1 MKNKQHNG
9 KAAMKKTAAI
19 KVSPRKLAKIIAE
32 CACQELAAQQSSSDS
47 MSADDTGLKLPAA
60 PRDTNTPS
68 QASVD
73 AGLFPG
79 MGDSPAL
86 SDSGGNGGC
95 GDSNVPEKPPIDHVE
110 EPVTSNDSSVAADD
124 DDDARSVELVIGS
137 I

>member
-1 MKNKQHNG
+1 MKNKQHKD
-9 KAAMKKTAAI
+9 KAVLKRSAAI
-19 KVSPRKLAKIIAE
+19 KVSPQKLARIIAE

-47 MSADDTGLKLPAA
+47 MSADNTGLKLPAT
-60 PRDTNTPS
+60 PRETTNTPS

-110 EPVTSNDSSVAADD
+110 EPVGSNDSSAVDV
-124 DDDARSVELVIGS
+124 DDDAKSVELVIGS

>member
-1 MKNKQHNG
+1 MKTKHDKAKGVLNNK
-9 KAAMKKTAAI
+9 AAAI
-19 KVSPRKLAKIIAE
+19 KVSPLKLARIIAE
-32 CACQELAAQQSSSDS
+32 CACQELAAQQTSSS
-47 MSADDTGLKLPAA
+47 MSADETGLKLPDA
-60 PRDTNTPS
+60 PREANTPS

-95 GDSNVPEKPPIDHVE
+95 GDSDVPEKPPIHHVE
-110 EPVTSNDSSVAADD
+110 QPASNNNMNNL
-124 DDDARSVELVIGS
+124 DDDAKSVELVIGS